1 MHSPCLN
8 FQRAISVSWCREFY
22 MLKSRLEWSYPHTV
36 LPFPEKDIID
46 IGYVRYSKGFIENR
60 RHQLEHFLMRL
71 AVHPEHRLS
80 QELLYFLTTP
90 KLNKKKWRNHVGVL
104 AARPPSSL
112 APDPSQADV
121 HALREWLRSLKVMA
135 TPIKNA
141 MESLK
146 QIEIFQAGLVRAYG
160 NLSLSTKRLST
171 IEGSLSG
178 QMYAHPAVRAWNGLA
193 EAYQSLE
200 KCLRPEAVRLDIET
214 LLDMVLFSCRAQ
226 HVEQELEHLVQSA
239 KTAEGQAR
247 FRQFFAAAQG
257 EMQYVQRLRRQ
268 EYGRVL
274 EEHIGRSSSEAR
286 QAHLIWDS
294 LLPVARELVEE
305 EKDGPPRGALHEE

>member
-1 MHSPCLN
+1 
-8 FQRAISVSWCREFY
+8 
-22 MLKSRLEWSYPHTV
+22 
-36 LPFPEKDIID
+36 
-46 IGYVRYSKGFIENR
+46 
-60 RHQLEHFLMRL
+60 
-71 AVHPEHRLS
+71 
-80 QELLYFLTTP
+80 
-90 KLNKKKWRNHVGVL
+90 
-104 AARPPSSL
+104 
-112 APDPSQADV
+112 
-121 HALREWLRSLKVMA
+121 MA